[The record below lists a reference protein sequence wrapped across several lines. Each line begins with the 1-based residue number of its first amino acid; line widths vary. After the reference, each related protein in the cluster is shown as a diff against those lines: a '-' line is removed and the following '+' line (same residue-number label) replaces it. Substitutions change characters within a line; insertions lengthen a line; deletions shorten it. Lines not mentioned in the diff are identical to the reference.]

1 MNKLTRQDLMNLED
15 YAEKRAVFRQ
25 EVMAHKKTRQ
35 VALGSHVSLYF
46 EDRLTIQYQI
56 QEMLRIEKLF
66 EKAAIE
72 EELAAYNPLIPDGTN
87 WKATMMIEFD
97 DPSQRRRALIEM
109 HNIEERVWTM
119 IGNGEK
125 IWAIADEDL
134 ERSNEEKTSAVH
146 FLRFEI
152 PASEIAALKTGA
164 ALFMGVDHMS
174 YCFSS
179 EILPPVRDRLVAD
192 LTYVV

>member
-1 MNKLTRQDLMNLED
+1 MNKLSRQDLMSLEE
-15 YAEKRAVFRQ
+15 YAEQREGFRAQ
-25 EVMAHKKTRQ
+25 VMAHKKQRR
-35 VALGSHVSLYF
+35 VALGGHLALYF

-56 QEMLRIEKLF
+56 QEMLRVEKLF

-72 EELAAYNPLIPDGTN
+72 EELMAYNPLIPDGTN

-97 DPSQRRRALIEM
+97 DPAQRRRALIEM
-109 HNIEERVWTM
+109 KGIEECVWTK
-119 IGNGEK
+119 IGNEQR

-152 PASEIAALKTGA
+152 PVSQIAALKAGA
-164 ALFMGVDHMS
+164 ALFFGVEHLT
-174 YCFSS
+174 YCFSC
-179 EILPPVRDRLVAD
+179 EILPPVRERLVAD
-192 LTYVV
+192 LT

>member
-15 YAEKRAVFRQ
+15 YAEKRATFRQ
-25 EVMAHKKTRQ
+25 EVMAHKKTRH
-35 VALGSHVSLYF
+35 VALGGHVSLYF

-97 DPSQRRRALIEM
+97 DPAQRRRALIEM
-109 HNIEERVWTM
+109 NNIEERVWTT

-134 ERSNEEKTSAVH
+134 ERSNEEKTAAVH

-152 PASEIAALKTGA
+152 PASEIVALKAGA
-164 ALFMGVDHMS
+164 ALFMGVDHVS

-179 EILPPVRDRLVAD
+179 EILPPVRDRLVGD
-192 LTYVV
+192 LT